1 MAADTMV
8 HGQGPVGEQEV
19 YFRKY
24 VFLLDQ
30 ILFNR
35 QIKPERL
42 VANLCICLPF
52 VFCLPTKTL
61 GKQRKYRRHHPMG
74 IVH

>member
-1 MAADTMV
+1 MV
-8 HGQGPVGEQEV
+8 KPVEEQEV
-19 YFRKY
+19 YVRKY

-35 QIKPERL
+35 QIKLERL
-42 VANLCICLPF
+42 VANWCICLPF
-52 VFCLPTKTL
+52 VLFATTKL
-61 GKQRKYRRHHPMG
+61 GKQRQYIRHHPMG